1 MNAIPLEKRYCTPEM
16 EEMAIRLGATQITAW
31 SWRRRGVPLAWQIR
45 LVQSSKGKIKF
56 EDFKRPPHPV
66 N

>member
-1 MNAIPLEKRYCTPEM
+1 MKEIPLEKRYSTPEM
-16 EEMAIRLGATQITAW
+16 EELALKLGANQITIW
-31 SWRRRGVPLAWQIR
+31 SWRRRGVALAWQIK

-56 EDFKRPPHPV
+56 EDFKKPLHPV

>member
-1 MNAIPLEKRYCTPEM
+1 MKEIPLKKRFCTPEM
-16 EEMAIRLGATQITAW
+16 EQMALWLGANQITVW

-45 LVQSSKGKIKF
+45 IVQASEGDIKF
-56 EDFKRPPHPV
+56 EDFKRPSHKV